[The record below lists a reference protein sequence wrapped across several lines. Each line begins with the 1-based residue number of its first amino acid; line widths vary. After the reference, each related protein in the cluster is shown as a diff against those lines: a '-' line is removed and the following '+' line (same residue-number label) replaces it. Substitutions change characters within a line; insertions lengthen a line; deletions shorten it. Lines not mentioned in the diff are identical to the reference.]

1 MSARWDVLYEEPATG
16 RTLEGRTLLEE
27 YDLRYVSLLAPALEW
42 FLTAIQTVR
51 ASIEDGIRA
60 KLAIGRLCVYRR
72 LRVQHGSRPGSPA
85 WMEEI
90 RGIVVPE
97 LRTTFFTHRGTTN
110 LKVLYEETAHSY
122 VYPIPDPD
130 DPEHV
135 RFERY
140 KCHLVIYEGLRRSA
154 FFIRLSHRGQSG
166 VRRLRSFLIPRC
178 RMKDPEVVDPC
189 SCTL

>member
-1 MSARWDVLYEEPATG
+1 MSARWDILYGESATG
-16 RTLEGRTLLEE
+16 RTLEGQMLLEE
-27 YDLRYVSLLAPALEW
+27 YDLRYVSLLAPALAW

-60 KLAIGRLCVYRR
+60 KLAVGRLCVYRR
-72 LRVQHGSRPGSPA
+72 LRVQHASRPGFSA

-97 LRTTFFTHRGTTN
+97 LRTTFFTRRGQTN
-110 LKVLYEETAHSY
+110 LKTLYEETAHSY
-122 VYPIPDPD
+122 VYPVSHPD
-130 DPEHV
+130 DPERS

-140 KCHLVIYEGLRRSA
+140 KCHLVIYEGLYRSV
-154 FFIRLSHRGQSG
+154 FFVRLSKRERKEVS
-166 VRRLRSFLIPRC
+166 RLWSFLTPRC
-178 RMKDPEVVDPC
+178 RVKDPNVTDSC